1 MSHQNRVLE
10 EGVNKYYVIL
20 AVLLSFG
27 AATFDADARRLGGGR
42 SIGKQR
48 EAISQ
53 QAAPRAPAQQ
63 QAAPAQ
69 STPQP
74 QSGPSRW
81 LGPLAGF
88 ALGAGLAALFLNNG
102 IAGLLAALL
111 VIGVVVAAAAFA
123 VRALRSRTAA
133 EPVQY
138 AGAGARPVPAGMPLY
153 GAGGEPVAEPA
164 SRFPAGFDAEQFM
177 RHARLNFVRLQAAHD
192 RKDLSTM
199 RDFMTPELYGEI
211 EAQVR
216 ESGDRTDKTD
226 VVTLNAEVLD
236 VTAEGDSYVASV
248 RFSGV
253 IREQADRPPEP
264 FSEIWHLEKPVN
276 GRSGWLIAGIQ
287 QS

>member
-1 MSHQNRVLE
+1 ME
-10 EGVNKYYVIL
+10 EGVNKYKFYVIL

-27 AATFDADARRLGGGR
+27 VATFDAEARRLGGGR

-48 EAISQ
+48 EAIRQ

-69 STPQP
+69 SAPQP

-81 LGPLAGF
+81 LGPLAGL

-111 VIGVVVAAAAFA
+111 VIGVIVAAAVFA

-133 EPVQY
+133 EPMQY
-138 AGAGARPVPAGMPLY
+138 AGAGARPVPTGRMPLY
-153 GAGGEPVAEPA
+153 GAGGEPLAEPA

-192 RKDLSTM
+192 QKDLSTM

-236 VTAEGDSYVASV
+236 VAAEGDSYVVSV
-248 RFSGV
+248 RFSGM
-253 IREQADRPPEP
+253 IRERADRPPEP